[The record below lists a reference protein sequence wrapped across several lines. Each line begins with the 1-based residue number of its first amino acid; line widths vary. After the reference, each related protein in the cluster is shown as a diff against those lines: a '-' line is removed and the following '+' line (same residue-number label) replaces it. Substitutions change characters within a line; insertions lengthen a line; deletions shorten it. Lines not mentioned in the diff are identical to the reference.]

1 MELYKGRT
9 VEKNQL
15 VEVYRN
21 LHKGGFSIRCAK
33 TKLVLAHA
41 ENVILK
47 NVKFVVSQAGRE
59 KVVQSKRKAVHAVIR
74 GEYLG
79 YDWNV
84 LPLDKEAVYYN
95 PYVTNTFIKK
105 DSTEPIFETDGKVLA
120 EGKQVY
126 LLN

>member
-59 KVVQSKRKAVHAVIR
+59 KVVQSKRKAVHAVI
-74 GEYLG
+74 G
-79 YDWNV
+79 
-84 LPLDKEAVYYN
+84 
-95 PYVTNTFIKK
+95 IK
-105 DSTEPIFETDGKVLA
+105 
-120 EGKQVY
+120 
-126 LLN
+126 